1 MARNAA
7 RFSLSQVP
15 RGLLM
20 NVYDVKDRVAIVT
33 GAAQG
38 IGLAVTNRILAS
50 GGKVAIWDRDKE
62 LLGKTVV
69 ALGVPDRIHGLSVE
83 IADRATHRA
92 RRNRRPVRAVARRP
106 RRQSAEQPRIRAGQ
120 SEGACR
126 RSPTAI
132 GF

>member
-7 RFSLSQVP
+7 QFSLSQVP

-20 NVYDVKDRVAIVT
+20 NVYDVKDRAAIVT

-62 LLGKTVV
+62 LLGVV

-83 IADRATHRA
+83 IADRAAHRA

>member
-83 IADRATHRA
+83 IADLAAVEAATR
-92 RRNRRPVRAVARRP
+92 
-106 RRQSAEQPRIRAGQ
+106 
-120 SEGACR
+120 R
-126 RSPTAI
+126 RSRT
-132 GF
+132 